1 MAEVKLHDEMPEEQ
15 EAVRTTIVGGR
26 PPGPGKKNDAIPRGM
41 EVLIKKASVDRDFYP
56 ILLEERSKAA
66 KRIGLELDP
75 SEAMMLD
82 GIPEA
87 QLITIIS
94 NTRVKEK
101 HIPAFTGYAAAAM
114 LAAVGLVGIACNE
127 ERYETKG
134 IDPDTGYLDDEGD
147 ESDTDDSEEAD
158 SEDEKVAPTG
168 IRPDLEYMEEGEDT
182 ESEEAEGTP
191 ETEGVEATE
200 EEEES
205 PGEVMIS
212 RGVRP
217 DQP

>member
-1 MAEVKLHDEMPEEQ
+1 MAEVKLRDDMPEEQ

-56 ILLEERSKAA
+56 ILLAERSKAA

-82 GIPEA
+82 GIPDT
-87 QLITIIS
+87 QLVTIIG

-101 HIPAFTGYAAAAM
+101 HIPAFMGYAAAAM
-114 LAAVGLVGIACNE
+114 LAAAGLVGVACNE

-134 IDPDTGYLDDEGD
+134 IDPDTGYLDDDGDEDDTD
-147 ESDTDDSEEAD
+147 ESDSEDD
-158 SEDEKVAPTG
+158 DEKVAPTG
-168 IRPDLEYMEEGEDT
+168 IRPDLEYMEEGEEETTETGSTETT
-182 ESEEAEGTP
+182 ESENPTDVQFMAGIQPDSPEGDD
-191 ETEGVEATE
+191 E
-200 EEEES
+200 
-205 PGEVMIS
+205 
-212 RGVRP
+212 
-217 DQP
+217 